1 MISDDEFESL
11 LRDAL
16 VDYVGETPDYPGELS
31 PKYQRRFKRMLAD
44 PAGYVKRRQHK
55 PWRYVIAA
63 VVVLAIGAVAFCS
76 PQTRV
81 IADNMFTGLH
91 GGYNSY
97 RFAVPLQKLEE
108 NVLPEIEI
116 GYIPEG
122 YTLEYSKTNEAETRK
137 VWQYE
142 NVGGNILTVLV
153 SLNDSNLNRYIDNEY
168 HDKQYTVLNNG
179 KQVILLFGD
188 EKRANSL
195 IWTDFDDSV
204 ALIIN
209 GKVSEEELTE
219 IANAIEIK
227 EQIEY

>member
-1 MISDDEFESL
+1 MISDDEFESI

-44 PAGYVKRRQHK
+44 PAGYVKRRQHR
-55 PWRYVIAA
+55 PWRYAIAA

-76 PQTRV
+76 PQ
-81 IADNMFTGLH
+81 M
-91 GGYNSY
+91 
-97 RFAVPLQKLEE
+97 QKLEE

-116 GYIPEG
+116 GYVPEG

-142 NVGGNILTVLV
+142 NVGGNILKIYADI
-153 SLNDSNLNRYIDNEY
+153 NKNNLSRYIDNEY